1 MSGGKDNMSKYY
13 PIMLDVRGRLALV
26 IGGDR
31 IAAEKATALSASG
44 AKVTVL
50 SPTFCNELQ
59 QQAERHEVTLWHK
72 AYESSDLADAFIVIA
87 ATNDQTLIDALYAET
102 QERGQLLN
110 IVDVPKYC
118 SFIIPSIL
126 RRGQL
131 TIAVSTEG
139 ASPGLAKRIR
149 QSLEDLFPHA
159 YDTYLRLASLARA
172 GLRKQGVSYAR
183 RDDFFGDYYVST
195 VLTKLVDGDVEA
207 ATKETS
213 DLLQTYDVVVSGS
226 ALEAGLEEE
235 NNYVH
240 HSTEA
245 SE

>member
-1 MSGGKDNMSKYY
+1 MSKYY
-13 PIMLDVRGRLALV
+13 PVMLDVRGRLALV

-31 IAAEKATALSASG
+31 IAAEKAAALSVSG
-44 AKVTVL
+44 ARVKVL
-50 SPTFCNELQ
+50 SSVFCDELR
-59 QQAERHEVTLWHK
+59 QQAELHEVTLLHK
-72 AYESSDLADAFIVIA
+72 AYEKGDLAGAFIVIA
-87 ATNDQTLIDALYAET
+87 ATNDQTLIDALCTET

-149 QSLEDLFPHA
+149 QSLEELFPHA
-159 YDTYLRLASLARA
+159 YDAYLRLASLARA
-172 GLRKQGVSYAR
+172 WLRKQGVPYAR
-183 RDDFFGDYYVST
+183 RDDFFGDYYAST
-195 VLTKLVDGDVEA
+195 VLAKLVDGDVEA

-213 DLLQTYDVVVSGS
+213 DLLQTYDVVVSGNT
-226 ALEAGLEEE
+226 LKAGLEEE
-235 NNYVH
+235 NSYVH
-240 HSTEA
+240 HSTK
-245 SE
+245 SSK

>member
-1 MSGGKDNMSKYY
+1 MAKYY

-31 IAAEKATALSASG
+31 IAAEKATALFTSG
-44 AKVTVL
+44 ANVTVMSL
-50 SPTFCNELQ
+50 TFCDELH

-72 AYESSDLADAFIVIA
+72 AYERGDLAGTFVVVA
-87 ATNDQTLIDALYAET
+87 ATNDQTLIDTLCAET
-102 QERGQLLN
+102 QERSQLLN

-159 YDTYLRLASLARA
+159 YGAYLRLASLARMR
-172 GLRKQGVSYAR
+172 LRKQGVSYAR
-183 RDDFFGDYYVST
+183 RDDFFGDYYAST
-195 VLTKLVDGDVEA
+195 ILAKLAEGDVEA
-207 ATKETS
+207 ATRETS
-213 DLLQTYDVVVSGS
+213 NLLQTYDVVVSS
-226 ALEAGLEEE
+226 STLQAGLEEE
-235 NNYVH
+235 
-240 HSTEA
+240 
-245 SE
+245 